1 MRYSVVLF
9 DLDGTL
15 VDTNHLIVHSF
26 QHTLREKLGL
36 EVTAADLHQY
46 FGEPLVATMARFAPD
61 RAQEL
66 TDFYRVFNLANHD
79 ALIREFVGVFD
90 TVSALRQSGVRL
102 AVVTSKKRD
111 LALRGL
117 RVSGLAPLFDAVVG
131 MDETEKHK
139 PDPEP
144 ALLALERL
152 GAAPGHHVLMV
163 GDSQYDM
170 LCGKNAGLHTAAV
183 AWTVQEREELAFT
196 QPDHWIEAPAD
207 LVHLVLGR

>member
-15 VDTNHLIVHSF
+15 VDTNHLIVRSF

-36 EVTAADLHQY
+36 EVSGADLYQY
-46 FGEPLVATMARFAPD
+46 FGEPLVTTMGRFAPG
-61 RAQEL
+61 RAEEL

-79 ALIREFVGVFD
+79 ALIREFEGVREAVA
-90 TVSALRQSGVRL
+90 TLRQAGVKL

-117 RVSGLAPLFDAVVG
+117 RVSGLEPLFDAVVG

-139 PDPEP
+139 PNPEP

-152 GAAPGHHVLMV
+152 GATAGRHVLMV
-163 GDSQYDM
+163 GDSHFDM
-170 LCGKNAGLHTAAV
+170 MCGKNAGLGTAAV
-183 AWTVQEREELAFT
+183 AWTVQAREVLDAT
-196 QPDHWIEAPAD
+196 QPDHWIETPSD
-207 LVHLVLGR
+207 LIRLVMGE